1 MALDVSE
8 DEKHRHPYYQ
18 IMELKGED
26 LSKFLK
32 SWTREEL
39 IDWLLWNDSNGVYSD
54 EDYLREFGEIL
65 SKDSAIEII
74 TNQISES

>member
-39 IDWLLWNDSNGVYSD
+39 IDWLLWNDMTSPRYM
-54 EDYLREFGEIL
+54 EQ
-65 SKDSAIEII
+65 SKIEKFACFDCF
-74 TNQISES
+74 Q